1 MSTDNPATA
10 YTVCTICCQGTAAP
24 HNHNHNQGDPC
35 VVIQVALS
43 AQFRGTEVGT

>member
-24 HNHNHNQGDPC
+24 HNHNQGDPC